1 MEAKK
6 KVPLLNKIAYG
17 VGTGGGCVFNQIA
30 AAFLLQYYTDTA
42 LISAGAIATM
52 FLVCRVF
59 DGISDLLMGAVVD
72 KTNTK
77 WGKARPWL
85 ILSGP
90 LTLLG
95 IEDHKQDF
103 NHDTQRLLRVEK
115 NLKECNGLLKHL
127 GLYHKYRPLY
137 EQYLKTHKSPKFRE
151 KNIRELLLYD
161 GAVKYLRE
169 YQQAH
174 HVNSVPNY
182 QSLKEAK
189 VRLTAQQQELYERRR
204 RLKDTIKTMEDGYK
218 LLEQLEPK
226 RSQPN
231 LHRYHQLE

>member
-95 IEDHKQDF
+95 I
-103 NHDTQRLLRVEK
+103 V
-115 NLKECNGLLKHL
+115 
-127 GLYHKYRPLY
+127 
-137 EQYLKTHKSPKFRE
+137 
-151 KNIRELLLYD
+151 
-161 GAVKYLRE
+161 
-169 YQQAH
+169 
-174 HVNSVPNY
+174 
-182 QSLKEAK
+182 
-189 VRLTAQQQELYERRR
+189 
-204 RLKDTIKTMEDGYK
+204 
-218 LLEQLEPK
+218 
-226 RSQPN
+226 
-231 LHRYHQLE
+231 